1 MKRSTR
7 HRLLLLLVVLALLGL
22 AGWQLQ
28 RDASHDTGNLT
39 GIDPA
44 AINQIPLS
52 LPGAPTLP
60 YEKRAGHWGRPTG
73 PPTRPHDA
81 RPNALPSTPAAHGQ
95 SWPRPPKADERR
107 WGRRGEQTGRTP

>member
-28 RDASHDTGNLT
+28 RDARHDTGNLT

-44 AINQIPLS
+44 AINHIALS
-52 LPGAPTLP
+52 LPGAPTLH
-60 YEKRAGHWGRPTG
+60 YEIRDGHWWRTDGT
-73 PPTRPHDA
+73 PTRANDA
-81 RPNALPSTPAAHGQ
+81 RLNDQIGRASC
-95 SWPRPPKADERR
+95 RERVC
-107 WGRRGEQTGRTP
+107 QYV